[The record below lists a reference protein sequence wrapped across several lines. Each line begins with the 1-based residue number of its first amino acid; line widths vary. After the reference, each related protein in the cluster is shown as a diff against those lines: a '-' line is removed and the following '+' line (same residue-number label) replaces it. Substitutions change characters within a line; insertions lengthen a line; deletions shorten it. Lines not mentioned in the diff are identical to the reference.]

1 MWRPRSNS
9 LLTVTQRGGDG
20 KLTAPHWHNHA
31 PALRWGHVSCHWQEK
46 KQLLWR
52 QGTPAPLLSIFL
64 LDSGS
69 LFCPARWYCALMFSN
84 LFGELLFS
92 QNTLVQT
99 ATCSD
104 LDILLWQTTPL
115 LATWP
120 PLRRPL
126 PPSDSASKG
135 WVPALGGPAPLPAGI
150 VQASVLDARVC
161 ATPFVSF

>member
-9 LLTVTQRGGDG
+9 LLTVTQTEGDG
-20 KLTAPHWHNHA
+20 KLTAPHWHHHT
-31 PALRWGHVSCHWQEK
+31 PALRWGHMAGEEAAAGGDK
-46 KQLLWR
+46 
-52 QGTPAPLLSIFL
+52 GPLHLSLASLL

-69 LFCPARWYCALMFSN
+69 LFCPARWYCAFMSSN
-84 LFGELLFS
+84 LFCELLFG

-99 ATCSD
+99 ATCS
-104 LDILLWQTTPL
+104 DILLWQTTPL

-135 WVPALGGPAPLPAGI
+135 WVTALGGPAPLPAGI
-150 VQASVLDARVC
+150 EQASVLDARVC